1 VVLEEDLA
9 EAVLEMKDLKVAKEV
24 KEDQVSNLIK
34 LFTFVILSAST
45 KLECFTLSR
54 LSGLF

>member
-1 VVLEEDLA
+1 VVLEEDPA

-34 LFTFVILSAST
+34 LFTFVILSVST
-45 KLECFTLSR
+45 KLKYLTLAS